1 MRTRG
6 ELDQLKG
13 RSGKLDSSSEDFENQ
28 FVSAVVED
36 LEELVE
42 EIDHLHEYFQDPKH
56 RSSSFQQLMALL
68 ESIKKA
74 VKTHVVSVKEI
85 E

>member
-28 FVSAVVED
+28 FVSEVVED

-42 EIDHLHEYFQDPKH
+42 EIDHLHEYLQDPKH